1 MRAKEFLTNS
11 HDTTVVRT
19 DIMRIANLVEQ
30 QTPAQ
35 RFIEK
40 IYNQYPEWPYGQADR
55 VMVWGEGDDQQ
66 FAAFKLK
73 PSLSPDTVEIDWL
86 MAGPEQRKG
95 IGSRAIQ
102 ELQRQANESG
112 VKLSLYPW
120 GKGRISQSSLSKLYK
135 RHGFKPLA
143 KGAKQ
148 MTWSPDLKEAFD
160 QPYPLTWEKS
170 EADESVDALARLP
183 DGSNLSIMFNQDLDD
198 EGQGIYSVEFWR
210 NHSQEVTGEGDAQ
223 RVFATVLAAIE
234 QFIKK
239 RNPEQLYFS
248 ANKDVEP
255 GQKAGSRSNLYTSLV
270 RRYASALGYEAD
282 VSDFAGSTTYKLY
295 RLNEQQVQ
303 EVTIV
308 PTVTAKKKQHL
319 DVMPNDGR
327 PIPQGQE
334 AEYLGQHVGNLGS
347 VEVWT
352 YSQGHLRTFVVFD
365 PQTRISQLAVSGSSY
380 PGNANSLIIKG
391 VYSGPKNATRAANL
405 YAWLIT
411 KQGLTL
417 VSDIK
422 QSQGGYKVW
431 KDLER
436 RFGRYVNVH
445 GFNTKTNKPV
455 NVGTQDEPDT
465 HVGQEHL
472 PGATRDVKDTAKNVR
487 LVASPK

>member
-11 HDTTVVRT
+11 HDTTAVCMDT
-19 DIMRIANLVEQ
+19 MRIANLVEQ
-30 QTPAQ
+30 QTP
-35 RFIEK
+35 E
-40 IYNQYPEWPYGQADR
+40 
-55 VMVWGEGDDQQ
+55 
-66 FAAFKLK
+66 
-73 PSLSPDTVEIDWL
+73 
-86 MAGPEQRKG
+86 
-95 IGSRAIQ
+95 
-102 ELQRQANESG
+102 
-112 VKLSLYPW
+112 
-120 GKGRISQSSLSKLYK
+120 
-135 RHGFKPLA
+135 
-143 KGAKQ
+143 
-148 MTWSPDLKEAFD
+148 LKEAFD

-210 NHSQEVTGEGDAQ
+210 DHSQEVTGQGDAQ
-223 RVFATVLAAIE
+223 RVFATVLEAIA

-327 PIPQGQE
+327 PIPPGEE
-334 AEYLGQHVGNLGS
+334 AEYLGKLVGKLSSGHQ
-347 VEVWT
+347 VW
-352 YSQGHLRTFVVFD
+352 SWADPGARTFSVFD
-365 PQTRISQLAVSGSSY
+365 PKTRVSQLATTGTRY
-380 PGNANSLIIKG
+380 KGNRDSFIIKG
-391 VYSGPKNATRAANL
+391 VYSGPKNSVRAADL
-405 YAWLIT
+405 YAFLIRS
-411 KQGLTL
+411 GLTL

-422 QSQGGYKVW
+422 QSAGGYRVW
-431 KDLER
+431 QDLER
-436 RFGRYVNVH
+436 RYGSQFNIH
-445 GFNTKTNKPV
+445 AFNTKTNEPV
-455 NVGTQDEPDT
+455 NAGTRDEPDT
-465 HVGQEHL
+465 HVDQSAIGS
-472 PGATRDVKDTAKNVR
+472 GNADIAKNIR
-487 LVASPK
+487 FVASAK